1 MIPRIATSAWFDV
14 QHSIKG
20 KATSLDIAH
29 LAGVSQPTVSRA
41 LRGSPMVN
49 EDTRR
54 RILAIAEQLH
64 YKVDKNA
71 SNLRRQSSVTLALLL
86 FEDPTPNDTLINPF
100 FLTMLGSITRAC
112 ARQGYDLLVSFQQFS
127 EDWHADYQDAH
138 KADGLILLGYGDWFL
153 TRDKLDRLVQQ
164 GTHFVRW
171 GPVFERQPGV
181 SIGSDNRDGGRQ
193 VGAHLAALGRKRVAY
208 LGANQPTAPEFRD
221 RYLGLCDALQAA
233 KLSTEAA
240 LQIDVIDSTELAGY
254 AAAQALFARGVAFD
268 AMFCASDL
276 IAIGAM
282 RALMEHG
289 LRVPEDVAVVGFDD
303 QPVAAFTNPPLTTVL
318 QDTKLAGE
326 KLVDTLIREIRGEVA
341 VSEVL
346 SPTLVVRRSCGAGLA
361 AAKPVGKSSKTR

>member
-1 MIPRIATSAWFDV
+1 MNQKSRPTSF
-14 QHSIKG
+14 
-20 KATSLDIAH
+20 DIAYR
-29 LAGVSQPTVSRA
+29 AGVSQATVSRA
-41 LRGSPMVN
+41 LRDSPLVS
-49 EDTRR
+49 EDTRK
-54 RILAIAEQLH
+54 RIREIARELN

-171 GPVFERQPGV
+171 GPVFERQPGM

-193 VGAHLAALGRKRVAY
+193 VGVHLASLGRQRVAY

-221 RYLGLCDALQAA
+221 RYLGLCDALQAS

-268 AMFCASDL
+268 ALFCASDL

-303 QPVAAFTNPPLTTVL
+303 QPVAAFTNPPLTSVL

-326 KLVDTLIREIRGEVA
+326 KLVDTLIREIRGESA

-346 SPTLVVRRSCGAGLA
+346 TPTLVVRRSSGVGLA
-361 AAKPVGKSSKTR
+361 TAKPVGKSSKTR

>member
-1 MIPRIATSAWFDV
+1 MNQKSRPTSF
-14 QHSIKG
+14 
-20 KATSLDIAH
+20 DIAYR
-29 LAGVSQPTVSRA
+29 AGVSQATVSRA
-41 LRGSPMVN
+41 LRDSPLVS
-49 EDTRR
+49 EETRK
-54 RILAIAEQLH
+54 RIREIARELN

-171 GPVFERQPGV
+171 GPVFDRQPGM

-193 VGAHLAALGRKRVAY
+193 VGTHLASLGRKRVAY

-268 AMFCASDL
+268 ALFCASDL

-303 QPVAAFTNPPLTTVL
+303 QPVAAFTNPPLTSVL

-326 KLVDTLIREIRGEVA
+326 KLVDTLIREIRGESA

-346 SPTLVVRRSCGAGLA
+346 TPTLVVRRSSGVGLTT
-361 AAKPVGKSSKTR
+361 AKPVGKSSKTR

>member
-1 MIPRIATSAWFDV
+1 MSQKSRPTSF
-14 QHSIKG
+14 
-20 KATSLDIAH
+20 DIAYR
-29 LAGVSQPTVSRA
+29 AGVSQATVSRA
-41 LRGSPMVN
+41 LRDSPLVS

-54 RILAIAEQLH
+54 RIREIARELN

-138 KADGLILLGYGDWFL
+138 KADGLILLGYGEWFS

-171 GPVFERQPGV
+171 GPVFDAQPGV
-181 SIGSDNRDGGRQ
+181 SIGSDNRAGGRLA
-193 VGAHLAALGRKRVAY
+193 GEHLATHGRRRVAY
-208 LGANQPTAPEFRD
+208 LGANQPTWPEFRD
-221 RYLGLCDALQAA
+221 RYLGLCDALQDAG
-233 KLSTEAA
+233 LSTEPA

-268 AMFCASDL
+268 AVFCASDL

-289 LRVPEDVAVVGFDD
+289 LRVPEDVAVMGFDD

-326 KLVDTLIREIRGEVA
+326 NLVDTLIREIRGEAA

-346 SPTLVVRRSCGAGLA
+346 SPALVVRRSCGAELA
-361 AAKPVGKSSKTR
+361 VTRPAGRSSKAR

>member
-1 MIPRIATSAWFDV
+1 MSQKSRPTSF
-14 QHSIKG
+14 
-20 KATSLDIAH
+20 DIAYR
-29 LAGVSQPTVSRA
+29 AGVSQATVSRA
-41 LRGSPMVN
+41 LRDSPLVS

-54 RILAIAEQLH
+54 RIREIARELN

-138 KADGLILLGYGDWFL
+138 KADGLILLGYGEWFS

-171 GPVFERQPGV
+171 GPVFDAQPGV
-181 SIGSDNRDGGRQ
+181 SIGSDNRAGGRLA
-193 VGAHLAALGRKRVAY
+193 GEHLATHGRQRVAY
-208 LGANQPTAPEFRD
+208 LGANQPTWPEFRD
-221 RYLGLCDALQAA
+221 RYLGLCDALQDAG
-233 KLSTEAA
+233 LSTEPA

-268 AMFCASDL
+268 AVFCASDL

-289 LRVPEDVAVVGFDD
+289 LRVPEDVAVMGFDD

-326 KLVDTLIREIRGEVA
+326 KLVDTLIREIRGEAA

-346 SPTLVVRRSCGAGLA
+346 SPALVVRRSCGAELA
-361 AAKPVGKSSKTR
+361 VTRPAGRSSKAR

>member
-1 MIPRIATSAWFDV
+1 MSSKSRPTSF
-14 QHSIKG
+14 
-20 KATSLDIAH
+20 DIAYR
-29 LAGVSQPTVSRA
+29 AGVSQATVSRA
-41 LRGSPMVN
+41 LRDSPLVS
-49 EDTRR
+49 EETRR
-54 RILAIAEQLH
+54 RIREIARELN

-171 GPVFERQPGV
+171 GPVFDRQPGM

-193 VGAHLAALGRKRVAY
+193 VGTHLASLGRKRVAY

-268 AMFCASDL
+268 ALFCASDL

-282 RALMEHG
+282 RAMMEHG

-303 QPVAAFTNPPLTTVL
+303 QPVAAFTNPPLTSVL

-326 KLVDTLIREIRGEVA
+326 KLVDTLIREIRGESA

-346 SPTLVVRRSCGAGLA
+346 TPTLVVRRSCGAGLA
-361 AAKPVGKSSKTR
+361 RPKPAGKSSKTR

>member
-1 MIPRIATSAWFDV
+1 MSQKSRPTSF
-14 QHSIKG
+14 
-20 KATSLDIAH
+20 DIAYR
-29 LAGVSQPTVSRA
+29 AGVSQATVSRA
-41 LRGSPMVN
+41 LRDSPLVS
-49 EDTRR
+49 EETRR
-54 RILAIAEQLH
+54 RIREIARELN

-127 EDWHADYQDAH
+127 ENWHADYQDAH
-138 KADGLILLGYGDWFL
+138 KADGLILLGYGEWFT

-171 GPVFERQPGV
+171 GPVFDAQPGV
-181 SIGSDNRDGGRQ
+181 SIGSDNRAGGRL
-193 VGAHLAALGRKRVAY
+193 VGEHLAARGRKRVAY
-208 LGANQPTAPEFRD
+208 LGANQPTWPEFRD
-221 RYLGLCDALQAA
+221 RYLGLCDTLSA
-233 KLSTEAA
+233 KQLSTEAA

-254 AAAQALFARGVAFD
+254 AAAQALFARGVPFD
-268 AMFCASDL
+268 AVFCASDL

-303 QPVAAFTNPPLTTVL
+303 QPVAAFCNPPLTTVL

-326 KLVDTLIREIRGEVA
+326 KLVDTLIREIRGETA

-346 SPTLVVRRSCGAGLA
+346 SPTLVVRRSCGAELA
-361 AAKPVGKSSKTR
+361 VTRQAGRSSKAR

>member
-1 MIPRIATSAWFDV
+1 MSQKSRPTSF
-14 QHSIKG
+14 
-20 KATSLDIAH
+20 DIAYR
-29 LAGVSQPTVSRA
+29 AGVSQATVSRA
-41 LRGSPMVN
+41 LRDSPLVS
-49 EDTRR
+49 EETRR
-54 RILAIAEQLH
+54 RIREIARELN

-138 KADGLILLGYGDWFL
+138 KADGLILLGYGDWFA

-171 GPVFERQPGV
+171 GPVFDRQPGM

-193 VGAHLAALGRKRVAY
+193 VGVHLASLGRQRVAY

-268 AMFCASDL
+268 ALFCASDL

-303 QPVAAFTNPPLTTVL
+303 QPVAAFTNPPLTSVL

-326 KLVDTLIREIRGEVA
+326 KLVDTLIREIRGEAA

-346 SPTLVVRRSCGAGLA
+346 TPTLVVRRSCGAALA
-361 AAKPVGKSSKTR
+361 RPKPAGKSSKTR

>member
-1 MIPRIATSAWFDV
+1 MNQKSRPTSF
-14 QHSIKG
+14 
-20 KATSLDIAH
+20 DIAYR
-29 LAGVSQPTVSRA
+29 AGVSQATVSRA
-41 LRGSPMVN
+41 LRDSPLVS
-49 EDTRR
+49 EETRK
-54 RILAIAEQLH
+54 RIREIARELN

-171 GPVFERQPGV
+171 GPVFERQPGM

-233 KLSTEAA
+233 KLSTEAG

-303 QPVAAFTNPPLTTVL
+303 QPVAAFTNPPLTSVL

-326 KLVDTLIREIRGEVA
+326 KLVDTLIREIRGEPA

-346 SPTLVVRRSCGAGLA
+346 TPTLVVRRSCGAGLA
-361 AAKPVGKSSKTR
+361 AAKPAGKSSKTR

>member
-1 MIPRIATSAWFDV
+1 MNPKSRPTSF
-14 QHSIKG
+14 
-20 KATSLDIAH
+20 DIAYR
-29 LAGVSQPTVSRA
+29 AGVSQATVSRA
-41 LRGSPMVN
+41 LRDSPLVS

-54 RILAIAEQLH
+54 RIREIARELN

-138 KADGLILLGYGDWFL
+138 KADGLILLGYGDWFA

-171 GPVFERQPGV
+171 GPVFESQPGV
-181 SIGSDNRDGGRQ
+181 SIGSDNREGGRQ
-193 VGAHLAALGRKRVAY
+193 VGAHLASLGRRRVAF
-208 LGANQPTAPEFRD
+208 LGANLPTAPEFRD
-221 RYLGLCDALQAA
+221 RYLGLCESLKAAKHGTGPALQV
-233 KLSTEAA
+233 
-240 LQIDVIDSTELAGY
+240 DVIDSTELAGY
-254 AAAQALFARGVAFD
+254 AGAQALLARGVDFD
-268 AMFCASDL
+268 ALFCASDL

-282 RALMEHG
+282 QALMEHG
-289 LRVPEDVAVVGFDD
+289 KRVPEDVAVVGFDD

-326 KLVDTLIREIRGEVA
+326 KLVATLIAEIRGEPA
-341 VSEVL
+341 HSEVL
-346 SPTLVVRRSCGAGLA
+346 APKLTVRRSCGATLA
-361 AAKPVGKSSKTR
+361 ATGEPP

>member
-1 MIPRIATSAWFDV
+1 MSSKSRPTSF
-14 QHSIKG
+14 
-20 KATSLDIAH
+20 DIAYR
-29 LAGVSQPTVSRA
+29 AGVSQATVSRA
-41 LRGSPMVN
+41 LRDSPLVS
-49 EDTRR
+49 EETRR
-54 RILAIAEQLH
+54 RIREIARELN

-171 GPVFERQPGV
+171 GPVFDRQPGM

-193 VGAHLAALGRKRVAY
+193 VGTHLASLGRKRVAY

-254 AAAQALFARGVAFD
+254 AAAQALFARGVTFD
-268 AMFCASDL
+268 ALFCASDL

-303 QPVAAFTNPPLTTVL
+303 QPVAAFTNPPLTSVL

-326 KLVDTLIREIRGEVA
+326 KLVDTLIREIRGESA

-346 SPTLVVRRSCGAGLA
+346 TPTLVVRRSCGAGLA
-361 AAKPVGKSSKTR
+361 RPKPAGKSSKTR

>member
-1 MIPRIATSAWFDV
+1 MSQKSRPTSF
-14 QHSIKG
+14 
-20 KATSLDIAH
+20 DIAYR
-29 LAGVSQPTVSRA
+29 AGVSQATVSRA
-41 LRGSPMVN
+41 LRDSPLVS

-54 RILAIAEQLH
+54 RIREIARELN

-171 GPVFERQPGV
+171 GPVFERQPGM

-193 VGAHLAALGRKRVAY
+193 VGVHLASLGRQRVAY

-268 AMFCASDL
+268 ALFCASDL

-303 QPVAAFTNPPLTTVL
+303 QPVAAFTNPPLTSVL

-326 KLVDTLIREIRGEVA
+326 KLVDTLIREIRGESA

-346 SPTLVVRRSCGAGLA
+346 TPTLVVRRSSGVGLA
-361 AAKPVGKSSKTR
+361 TAKPVGKSSKTR

>member
-1 MIPRIATSAWFDV
+1 MSAKSRPTSF
-14 QHSIKG
+14 
-20 KATSLDIAH
+20 DIAYR
-29 LAGVSQPTVSRA
+29 AGVSQATVSRA
-41 LRGSPMVN
+41 LRDSPLVS

-54 RILAIAEQLH
+54 RIREIARELN

-138 KADGLILLGYGDWFL
+138 KADGLILLGYGEWFS

-171 GPVFERQPGV
+171 GPVFDAQPGM
-181 SIGSDNRDGGRQ
+181 SIGSDNRAGGRL
-193 VGAHLAALGRKRVAY
+193 VGEHLFAQGRKRVAY
-208 LGANQPTAPEFRD
+208 LGANQPTWPEFRD
-221 RYLGLCDALQAA
+221 RYLGLCDALQDA
-233 KLSTEAA
+233 KLSTEPA

-346 SPTLVVRRSCGAGLA
+346 SPTLVVRRSSGVGLA
-361 AAKPVGKSSKTR
+361 TAKPVGKSSKTR

>member
-1 MIPRIATSAWFDV
+1 MNQKSRPTSF
-14 QHSIKG
+14 
-20 KATSLDIAH
+20 DIAYR
-29 LAGVSQPTVSRA
+29 AGVSQATVSRA
-41 LRGSPMVN
+41 LRDSPLVS
-49 EDTRR
+49 EETRK
-54 RILAIAEQLH
+54 RIREIAREMN

-171 GPVFERQPGV
+171 GPVFERQPGM

-193 VGAHLAALGRKRVAY
+193 VGVHLASLGRQRVAY

-268 AMFCASDL
+268 ALFCASDL

-303 QPVAAFTNPPLTTVL
+303 QPVAAFTNPPLTSVL

-326 KLVDTLIREIRGEVA
+326 KLVDTLIREIRGESA

-346 SPTLVVRRSCGAGLA
+346 TPTLVVRRSCGAGLA
-361 AAKPVGKSSKTR
+361 RPKPAGKSSKTR

>member
-1 MIPRIATSAWFDV
+1 MNPKSRPTSF
-14 QHSIKG
+14 
-20 KATSLDIAH
+20 DIAYR
-29 LAGVSQPTVSRA
+29 AGVSQATVSRA
-41 LRGSPMVN
+41 LRNSTLVS

-54 RILAIAEQLH
+54 RIQEIARELN

-138 KADGLILLGYGDWFL
+138 KADGLILLGYGEWFA
-153 TRDKLDRLVQQ
+153 TRDRLDRLVQQ

-171 GPVFERQPGV
+171 GPVFEAQPGV
-181 SIGSDNRDGGRQ
+181 SIGSDNREGGRQ
-193 VGAHLAALGRKRVAY
+193 VGRHLAALGRKRVAY
-208 LGANQPTAPEFRD
+208 LGANQPTWPEFRD
-221 RYLGLCDALQAA
+221 RYLGLCEALQAA

-240 LQIDVIDSTELAGY
+240 LQVDVSDSTELAGY
-254 AAAQALFARGVAFD
+254 AATQALFARGVAFD
-268 AMFCASDL
+268 ALFCASDL

-282 RALMEHG
+282 QALLEHG
-289 LRVPEDVAVVGFDD
+289 KRVPEDVAVVGFDD

-326 KLVDTLIREIRGEVA
+326 KLVDTLIREIRGEA
-341 VSEVL
+341 AASEVL
-346 SPTLVVRRSCGAGLA
+346 TPTLTVRRSCGAGLPLA
-361 AAKPVGKSSKTR
+361 APQPASKPTAGAPP

>member
-1 MIPRIATSAWFDV
+1 MSQKSRPTSF
-14 QHSIKG
+14 
-20 KATSLDIAH
+20 DIAYR
-29 LAGVSQPTVSRA
+29 AGVSQATVSRA
-41 LRGSPMVN
+41 LRDSPLVS
-49 EDTRR
+49 EETRR
-54 RILAIAEQLH
+54 RIREIARELN

-171 GPVFERQPGV
+171 GPVFDRQPGM

-193 VGAHLAALGRKRVAY
+193 VGTHLASLGRKRVAY

-303 QPVAAFTNPPLTTVL
+303 QPVAAFTNPPLTSVL

-326 KLVDTLIREIRGEVA
+326 KLVDTLIREIRGEAA

-346 SPTLVVRRSCGAGLA
+346 TPTLVVRRSCGAALA
-361 AAKPVGKSSKTR
+361 RPKPAGKSSKTR

>member
-1 MIPRIATSAWFDV
+1 MTQKSRPTSF
-14 QHSIKG
+14 
-20 KATSLDIAH
+20 DIAYR
-29 LAGVSQPTVSRA
+29 AGVSQATVSRA
-41 LRGSPMVN
+41 LRDSPLVS
-49 EDTRR
+49 EETRK
-54 RILAIAEQLH
+54 RIREIARELN

-171 GPVFERQPGV
+171 GPVFDDQPGV
-181 SIGSDNRDGGRQ
+181 SIGSDNREGGRQ
-193 VGAHLAALGRKRVAY
+193 VGAHLAATGRRRVAY

-233 KLSTEAA
+233 GLSTEPA

-268 AMFCASDL
+268 ALFCASDL

-282 RALMEHG
+282 RAMMEHG
-289 LRVPEDVAVVGFDD
+289 RRVPEDVAVVGFDD
-303 QPVAAFTNPPLTTVL
+303 QPVAAFTNPPLTSVL

-326 KLVDTLIREIRGEVA
+326 KLVDTLIREIRGEPVA
-341 VSEVL
+341 SEVL
-346 SPTLVVRRSCGAGLA
+346 APQLVVRRSSAAVQPDARPKGGA
-361 AAKPVGKSSKTR
+361 SKVR